1 MLQNSWIVEMSEGI
15 NEPKQNDADS
25 DGEFKSI
32 NPPVVN
38 KKKSKQQ
45 RRKQKEQRALS
56 EARIRAKIEKKK
68 IADIYKLRIFEKEIA
83 TSKQKMEVLKEKRE
97 KLKKLKLLQPKRI
110 GAQKFEAGDLDFNM
124 GQDISGNLRNL
135 KSEGSLLK
143 DRFKS
148 LQKRNILE
156 PSARQPGKKRSKVKK
171 YEKPSHKMGW
181 ESRKGQKV
189 RLN

>member
-1 MLQNSWIVEMSEGI
+1 MLQNSWIVEMSEGL
-15 NEPKQNDADS
+15 NEPKQNEADS

-32 NPPVVN
+32 NPPVMN

-45 RRKQKEQRALS
+45 RRKQKEQRALL
-56 EARIRAKIEKKK
+56 EARLRAKIEKKK

-83 TSKQKMEVLKEKRE
+83 TSKKKTELLKEKRE

-110 GAQKFEAGDLDFNM
+110 GGQKFEASDLDFNK
-124 GQDISGNLRNL
+124 GEDIAGNLRNL
-135 KSEGSLLK
+135 KSEGNLLK

-156 PSARQPGKKRSKVKK
+156 PSTKQPGKKRAKVKK

-181 ESRKGQKV
+181 ESKKGQKA
-189 RLN
+189 R